1 MDAPGSPHGT
11 AVAAGECDTVT
22 AARETGP
29 LIVGIGGTLRTGS
42 STEKV
47 LRLALSAVERMGGR
61 SVLFDGNAIDLPHY
75 VYGAAGKHERARALI
90 EAVRGADGVIFA
102 SPGYHGTLSGH
113 MKNAIDYIEELSGD
127 ARPYL
132 SGRAVGCIATA
143 AGWQGAVNTL
153 VALRSVVHALR
164 GWPTPLGAAINTAEP
179 VFDAE
184 GRCVSPKVA
193 DTVEQL
199 AAQVMQFAALV
210 RGAASH

>member
-1 MDAPGSPHGT
+1 M
-11 AVAAGECDTVT
+11 
-22 AARETGP
+22 
-29 LIVGIGGTLRTGS
+29 
-42 STEKV
+42 
-47 LRLALSAVERMGGR
+47 LRLALAAVERQGGR
-61 SVLFDGNAIDLPHY
+61 TLLFDGTAIDLPHY
-75 VYGAAGKHERARALI
+75 VYAAAGQHERARVLI
-90 EAVRGADGVIFA
+90 EAVRRADGVIFA

-127 ARPYL
+127 VRTHL

-164 GWPTPLGAAINTAEP
+164 GWPTPLGAAISTAEP

-184 GRCVSPKVA
+184 GQCVSTKVS

-210 RGAASH
+210 RAASRQEAVSDVA

>member
-1 MDAPGSPHGT
+1 MDATS
-11 AVAAGECDTVT
+11 
-22 AARETGP
+22 P

-47 LRLALSAVERMGGR
+47 LRLALSAAERYGSR
-61 SVLFDGNAIDLPHY
+61 IVLFDGNAIDLPNF

-90 EAVRGADGVIFA
+90 EAVRKADGVIFA

-127 ARPYL
+127 VRPYL
-132 SGRAVGCIATA
+132 TGRAVGCIATA

-179 VFDAE
+179 LFDAD
-184 GRCVSPKVA
+184 GQCQSSKVA
-193 DTVEQL
+193 DTVKQL
-199 AAQVMQFAALV
+199 AGQVVQFAALM
-210 RGAASH
+210 RAAGRPEVAADVA